1 MIIDTKSK
9 PIIKKTITVALGDE
23 LYDKLEQLAKQDER
37 SKSYFIKKAVKQY
50 LENLEAKNQNQ
61 SS

>member
-1 MIIDTKSK
+1 MTTNTKSK

-23 LYDKLEQLAKQDER
+23 LYDKLEQLAKADER

-50 LENLEAKNQNQ
+50 LENFA
-61 SS
+61 SSNSNKPS